1 MKMENTMMK
10 RKKMYSLTNAQKQ
23 IFELASYS
31 GENATSISVVL
42 WMKDE
47 YDECVLQNFIPSKN
61 HHSSNESSASTHIC
75 SVPSRYNFAYS
86 SGLSMASAFNA
97 QSDPGVFLKSFSA
110 SQQSMRS
117 I

>member
-47 YDECVLQNFIPSKN
+47 YDECVLETV
-61 HHSSNESSASTHIC
+61 SSF
-75 SVPSRYNFAYS
+75 V
-86 SGLSMASAFNA
+86 
-97 QSDPGVFLKSFSA
+97 
-110 SQQSMRS
+110 
-117 I
+117 